1 MPAILHDFLTAYVR
15 YATHVN
21 AYVFLAARRY
31 PGFRG
36 RPGYEVDVEI
46 DRRHGRA
53 GGAAGSG

>member
-1 MPAILHDFLTAYVR
+1 MARMNGFDSAFSFLAAYVR

-46 DRRHGRA
+46 DPPARQSR
-53 GGAAGSG
+53 S